1 MMTKKTGQQIRQRYF
16 YILYFVFFSA
26 AIASYVVC
34 LQSAFVSVA
43 AEYYVAA
50 LAVLMTCQSQC
61 GFSTARVLV
70 SSYRM
75 S

>member
-61 GFSTARVLV
+61 GFATARVLV